1 MSSLDSTGS
10 RVIELT
16 KKKLFTPSQKEKIKR
31 RSLLQA
37 GIVENSENEVE
48 DQRLKTILRVRP
60 SRNRI
65 YIRYSIDLGSELEID
80 PSNKGAQR
88 KWKIDRNRVG

>member
-48 DQRLKTILRVRP
+48 DQRQGIIIWKMSQFDIC
-60 SRNRI
+60 SNR
-65 YIRYSIDLGSELEID
+65 RFM
-80 PSNKGAQR
+80 
-88 KWKIDRNRVG
+88 KIN